1 MVILDVVIIGGGPH
15 ALTLASLLSNPGH
28 ELSLSSTC
36 MAPKGPGSNRD
47 PFNTKHSGGKKKRR
61 RPAGVT

>member
-15 ALTLASLLSNPGH
+15 ALTLASLLSNPGQ

-36 MAPKGPGSNRD
+36 MAPKDPRSNRD

-61 RPAGVT
+61 AAGVT